1 MGHMGQDNVRGEVVR
16 KYKTGS
22 FTLRELESEYGVS
35 SSTVHRWVKQAEAVG
50 GIEELERLE
59 VRGELT
65 ARQRS
70 SLPADVRELQKELME
85 ARLYNELLNAMI
97 DIAEDQM
104 GVDIRKKRGAK
115 RQ

>member
-1 MGHMGQDNVRGEVVR
+1 MGQEEVRREVVG
-16 KYKTGS
+16 KYKGGGV
-22 FTLRELESEYGVS
+22 TLRELESEYGVS
-35 SSTVHRWVKQAEAVG
+35 ASTIHRWVKQAEAVG

-65 ARQRS
+65 AKQRA
-70 SLPADVRELQKELME
+70 SLPADVRQLQKELKE